1 LVQPDFVVF
10 SFYKMLGYPTGLGAL
25 LVRRRV
31 AHLLNRVY
39 FGGGTVDMHLGMVL
53 LHLFQVIFIFC
64 GLECV
69 SCAYVAHFVLFRDV
83 FVFKLSELL

>member
-1 LVQPDFVVF
+1 VQPDFVVF

-25 LVRRRV
+25 LVRRRA

-39 FGGGTVDMHLGMVL
+39 FGGGTVDMHLGMAL
-53 LHLFQVIFIFC
+53 LHLFQVFC

-69 SCAYVAHFVLFRDV
+69 GP
-83 FVFKLSELL
+83 LLLMSPI